1 MEAGLL
7 GWAGDGDEDIHEA
20 ACALLPFC
28 GVCDVGDADQ
38 WALEVGRIGIRA
50 TIAGLGAGG

>member
-7 GWAGDGDEDIHEA
+7 GWAGAGDEDVHEA

-28 GVCDVGDADQ
+28 GVCHGGDADQ
-38 WALEVGRIGIRA
+38 WALEVGGLGIRVKIGGA
-50 TIAGLGAGG
+50 GAGG